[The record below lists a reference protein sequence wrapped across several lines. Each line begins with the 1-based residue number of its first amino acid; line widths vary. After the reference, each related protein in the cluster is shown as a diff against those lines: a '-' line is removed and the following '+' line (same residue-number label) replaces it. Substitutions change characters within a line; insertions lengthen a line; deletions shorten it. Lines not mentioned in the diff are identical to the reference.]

1 MKIYRLFSVF
11 VYVFAALLLVR
22 VNSSL
27 FAQASPVQF
36 FMPDKTVVA
45 GDIVEVEVRV
55 VNFRKIVGA
64 SFTVRWDTLDLRFA
78 GFGDAALNIS
88 ADNNNFGL
96 TQISS
101 GILPFLL
108 IDNSLS
114 GFTLPDSAVLFTV
127 SLEAI
132 ADPIKVTDV
141 VFSNDPTIQE
151 VSDTTFEALETLFL
165 DGQVTITSPTADVDL
180 SKDMF
185 DHVSVS
191 PNPFTGDEAV
201 VSWTQAGA
209 SEVLFHY
216 YDGSGKL
223 LFSQQEQYSSGDHRK
238 TLKRSMFSSAG
249 VYYLK
254 LQIGDQTESQ
264 KIIIH

>member
-1 MKIYRLFSVF
+1 MKICRLFRVL
-11 VYVFAALLLVR
+11 VPVFAALLLVR
-22 VNSSL
+22 VDTSL
-27 FAQASPVQF
+27 FAQASPIEF
-36 FMPDKTVVA
+36 FMPDKTVLA

-101 GILPFLL
+101 GVLPFLL
-108 IDNSLS
+108 IDNSLA
-114 GFTLPDSAVLFTV
+114 GFTLPDSAVLFTI

-132 ADPIKVTDV
+132 ANPTKVTAV

-151 VSDTTFEALETLFL
+151 VSDTTFEALETLFV
-165 DGQVTITSPTADVDL
+165 DGQVTITSPTADVNL
-180 SKDMF
+180 SAD
-185 DHVSVS
+185 VLEYLSVS
-191 PNPFTGDEAV
+191 PNPIMGEEAV
-201 VSWTQAGA
+201 IHWTQAGTE
-209 SEVLFHY
+209 EVLFHY

-223 LFSQQEQYSSGDHRK
+223 LFSQQERYSSGDHQK
-238 TLKRSMFSSAG
+238 TLKRSVFSAAG

-254 LQIGDQTESQ
+254 LQIGDQTKSQ
-264 KIIIH
+264 KIIVH

>member
-1 MKIYRLFSVF
+1 MNIRHFFSVL
-11 VYVFAALLLVR
+11 VPVFTALLLVKAG
-22 VNSSL
+22 SSL
-27 FAQASPVQF
+27 TAQASPIQF
-36 FMPDKTVVA
+36 FIPERTVVA
-45 GDIVEVEVRV
+45 GDIVDLEVRV

-114 GFTLPDSAVLFTV
+114 GFTLPDSAVLFTI

-165 DGQVTITSPTADVDL
+165 NGEVTITSPTADVSISQDL
-180 SKDMF
+180 IDNLF
-185 DHVSVS
+185 VS
-191 PNPFTGDEAV
+191 PNPFAGEEAV
-201 VSWTQAGA
+201 VRWAQTET
-209 SEVLFHY
+209 SEVLFYY
-216 YDGSGKL
+216 YDGNGKL
-223 LFSQQEQYSSGDHRK
+223 IFSQQERYSSGNHQKILR
-238 TLKRSMFSSAG
+238 RSVFPAAG

-254 LQIGDQTESQ
+254 LQIGDVTKSQ
-264 KIIIH
+264 RIIVP

>member
-1 MKIYRLFSVF
+1 MKIRRFISVI
-11 VYVFAALLLVR
+11 VPVFTALLLVK
-22 VNSSL
+22 VGSSL
-27 FAQASPVQF
+27 SAQASPIQF
-36 FMPDKTVVA
+36 FIPDKTVVA
-45 GDIVEVEVRV
+45 GDVVEVEVRV

-64 SFTVRWDTLDLRFA
+64 SFTVRWDTLDLRFT

-114 GFTLPDSAVLFTV
+114 GFTLPDSTVLFTI

-132 ADPIKVTDV
+132 ANPTEVTAV
-141 VFSNDPTIQE
+141 IFSNDPTIQE

-165 DGQVTITSPTADVDL
+165 DGEVTITSPTADVSL
-180 SKDMF
+180 SKD
-185 DHVSVS
+185 VLGNLSVS
-191 PNPFTGDEAV
+191 PNPIAGEEAV
-201 VSWTQAGA
+201 INWTQAVT
-209 SEVLFHY
+209 SDVLFHY

-223 LFSQQEQYSSGDHRK
+223 IFSQYERYVSGNHQK
-238 TLKRSMFSSAG
+238 TLKRSMFPVAG

-254 LQIGDQTESQ
+254 LQIGDETRSQ
-264 KIIIH
+264 KIIVH